1 MLLCISNPQPLYDIH
16 NHSTIIFDLVDF
28 IHIDEW
34 LLDITIK
41 CISSCIDC
49 HI

>member
-1 MLLCISNPQPLYDIH
+1 MLLCMCNPQPVYDIH
-16 NHSTIIFDLVDF
+16 NHSTIIFNLIDF